1 LAPPSSRLGQL
12 QRGRGAGFVAALEA
26 GPAAIDEVLRCAI
39 EDPRVDRELESR
51 GRYLG
56 ELLAAQAAPLDAL
69 LAALRDEPDSRLGHE
84 VLAAAAA
91 CGHPGARALLAD
103 ERVEEVLRAH
113 VALWLVD
120 WEVLQP
126 VALAPALRA
135 MVMEQL
141 LDAADSASIASGVR
155 RPPPQDLTS
164 MSVEDLLEL
173 ARTARAALLDP
184 LQEEL
189 RTRTGDED
197 RDRLW
202 QCLRDD
208 PVHGRVKAAARAL
221 GAMGDER
228 VLTLC
233 EELFA
238 REDVFE
244 DPARRLPGLDRMR
257 RSALA
262 GYVRRL
268 PGTRQLELARAWHP
282 RGGYFAVVA
291 ATSYAAHAEPDDRA
305 YLEGHVAAD
314 LAVGT
319 GWDMISELD
328 ALARL
333 ADPSSAPLLVEV
345 SEQVAYS
352 HARRRAVRALAVIC
366 SEHGVAAAPLREAL
380 WDSEDE
386 AAADAC
392 GFLPEL
398 DAAAALRVRQL
409 ARLQAAE
416 VELQARARRRLER
429 S

>member
-1 LAPPSSRLGQL
+1 M
-12 QRGRGAGFVAALEA
+12 
-26 GPAAIDEVLRCAI
+26 
-39 EDPRVDRELESR
+39 DREIESR

-69 LAALRDEPDSRLGHE
+69 LVALRDEPDSRLGHE

-91 CGHPGARALLAD
+91 CGHPRARALLED
-103 ERVEEVLRAH
+103 ERVEEALRGH

-141 LDAADSASIASGVR
+141 LDYADSASVASGMR
-155 RPPPQDLTS
+155 RSPPQDLTS

-173 ARTARAALLDP
+173 ARSARAALLEP
-184 LQEEL
+184 LQQEL
-189 RTRTGDED
+189 RTRSGDED

-202 QCLRDD
+202 RCLRDD
-208 PVHGRVKAAARAL
+208 PVHGRVKAAASAL

-228 VLTLC
+228 VLALC
-233 EELFA
+233 EDLFA

-262 GYVRRL
+262 RYVGQL
-268 PGTRQLELARAWHP
+268 PGARQLELARAWHP
-282 RGGYFAVVA
+282 RGGYFAVVS
-291 ATSYAAHAEPDDRA
+291 ATSLAEHAEPDDRA
-305 YLEGHVAAD
+305 YLEAHVAAD

-319 GWDMISELD
+319 GWGMISELD

-333 ADPSSAPLLVEV
+333 ADPRSAPLLVEV
-345 SEQVAYS
+345 SAQVAYS
-352 HARRRAVRALAVIC
+352 HARRRAVRALGVIC
-366 SEHGVAAAPLREAL
+366 SEHGVAAASLREAL
-380 WDSEDE
+380 WDCEDE

-392 GFLPEL
+392 GFLPDL
-398 DAAAALRVRQL
+398 DAAAALRVHQL
-409 ARLQAAE
+409 ANLKVAE
-416 VELQARARRRLER
+416 AELQVRARRRLER
-429 S
+429 G

>member
-1 LAPPSSRLGQL
+1 M
-12 QRGRGAGFVAALEA
+12 
-26 GPAAIDEVLRCAI
+26 
-39 EDPRVDRELESR
+39 DREIESR

-69 LAALRDEPDSRLGHE
+69 LVALRDEPDSRLGHE

-91 CGHPGARALLAD
+91 CGHPRARALLED
-103 ERVEEVLRAH
+103 ERVEEALRGH

-141 LDAADSASIASGVR
+141 LDYADSASVASGMR
-155 RPPPQDLTS
+155 RSPPQDLTS

-173 ARTARAALLDP
+173 ARSARAALLEP
-184 LQEEL
+184 LQQEL
-189 RTRTGDED
+189 RTRSGDED

-202 QCLRDD
+202 RCLRDD
-208 PVHGRVKAAARAL
+208 PVHGRVKAAASAL

-228 VLTLC
+228 VLGLC
-233 EELFA
+233 EDLFA

-262 GYVRRL
+262 RYVGQL
-268 PGTRQLELARAWHP
+268 PGARQLELARAWHP
-282 RGGYFAVVA
+282 RGGYFAVVS
-291 ATSYAAHAEPDDRA
+291 ATSLAEHAEPDDRA
-305 YLEGHVAAD
+305 YLEAHVAAD

-319 GWDMISELD
+319 GWGMISELD

-333 ADPSSAPLLVEV
+333 ADPRSAPLLIEV
-345 SEQVAYS
+345 SAQVAYS

-366 SEHGVAAAPLREAL
+366 SEHGVAAASLREAL
-380 WDSEDE
+380 WDCEDE

-392 GFLPEL
+392 GFLPDL
-398 DAAAALRVRQL
+398 DAAAALRVHQL
-409 ARLQAAE
+409 ANLKVAE
-416 VELQARARRRLER
+416 AELQVRARRRLER
-429 S
+429 G

>member
-1 LAPPSSRLGQL
+1 M
-12 QRGRGAGFVAALEA
+12 
-26 GPAAIDEVLRCAI
+26 
-39 EDPRVDRELESR
+39 DREIESR

-84 VLAAAAA
+84 VLAAAAS
-91 CGHPGARALLAD
+91 CGHPRARALLDD
-103 ERVEEVLRAH
+103 EREDEVLRGH

-141 LDAADSASIASGVR
+141 LDYADSASVASGMR
-155 RPPPQDLTS
+155 RPPPPDLTS
-164 MSVEDLLEL
+164 MSVEELLEL
-173 ARTARAALLDP
+173 ARTARLPLLEP
-184 LQEEL
+184 LKQEL

-202 QCLRDD
+202 RCLRDD
-208 PVHGRVKAAARAL
+208 PVHGRVKAAASAL

-228 VLTLC
+228 VLALC
-233 EELFA
+233 EDLFA

-244 DPARRLPGLDRMR
+244 DPVRRLPGLDRMR

-262 GYVRRL
+262 RYVGQL
-268 PGTRQLELARAWHP
+268 PGPRQLELARAWHP
-282 RGGYFAVVA
+282 RGGYFAVVS
-291 ATSYAAHAEPDDRA
+291 ATSFAEHAEPDDRA
-305 YLEGHVAAD
+305 YLEAHVADD
-314 LAVGT
+314 LAAGT
-319 GWDMISELD
+319 GWGMISELD

-333 ADPSSAPLLVEV
+333 ADPRSAPLLVEV
-345 SEQVAYS
+345 CEQVAYS

-366 SEHGVAAAPLREAL
+366 SEQGVAAAPLREAL
-380 WDSEDE
+380 WDCEDE

-398 DAAAALRVRQL
+398 DAAAALRVREL
-409 ARLQAAE
+409 AHLQAAE
-416 VELQARARRRLER
+416 AELRVRARRRFER
-429 S
+429 D